1 VSLLDGL
8 RHRLHVLFRGE
19 DYARDI
25 ERELRFHV
33 ELETLAHANGADS
46 TVDAELAARRA
57 VGNMAYYR
65 EETRS
70 MTLLR
75 WQDRVWQ
82 DGSYALRGLKRSP
95 GFTAMVAITLAL
107 GFGVNAAMYSLLDRV
122 FRREP
127 AAVVAPPEVR
137 RLYQDQKR
145 LSEPSGRYVFAHFTY
160 PHFRAIAAAVAP
172 MKLGAFTAADSV
184 TLVDGATRIPARESW
199 VTQEFF
205 EVLGLRPAAGRF
217 FAPNERRI
225 ETPVPIVVISDA
237 FWHRSFNG
245 DRRVIGRT
253 VAIDHK
259 PFTIVGVAPPDFTG
273 VDLDEV
279 DMWTPASNYTSCCMP
294 GPWYA
299 SFASAF
305 DIVARPGSPREE
317 ARLLSAGTAALR
329 SVHLEH
335 FGYDSTAKLFLGSLI
350 EANGPMRPADEVAVA
365 TRISWI
371 SIIVLL
377 IACANVTNLLLLRGS
392 SRTREIAVRRAL
404 GVSRA
409 RLYEQL
415 TVESTLLSV
424 LGGAIALIVAF
435 WCGAALRRLV
445 MPRVHWA
452 SAPIDIH
459 TIAFLLGLSL
469 LIGIT
474 TALAPA
480 AMAMR
485 TNMSDSLKA
494 GSRDTAYKRSA
505 LRAVLLVLQTALCVV
520 LVAGAG
526 LFLRSLSNMRS
537 INLGYDL
544 DDATEIT
551 PVFASE
557 GMHLKELASDIPQT
571 AARLSLMPDE
581 QAVAYASVAPLAGM
595 SWEPLSLPDRDS
607 LPTLPSDRQPT
618 VNAVST
624 NYFRAVGVP
633 VVMGRAF
640 APGDA
645 APGAHVVIVS
655 QTMAHTFWPGMSPIG
670 KCLIRGARSAPCDI
684 VVGVARDAHR
694 MNIIEQPIM
703 QYYVPASTANR
714 APGTLIVR
722 TPSRRAPLVAREA
735 ERVLKQ
741 LDPTIDGVRV
751 RRMADII
758 EPQLRPWRLGATLF
772 TAFGL
777 LALAVAGVGIY
788 SVVAYGVSQR
798 TSEMGI
804 RVALGARTSDILDLV
819 LADGLR
825 LLAVGLAI
833 GLVAALALGR
843 FVSALLFGV
852 VPYDPSILI
861 GTAVILCLLG
871 MGACAVPGWR
881 AARIDPAAAL
891 RAD

>member
-1 VSLLDGL
+1 MSLLDGL
-8 RHRLHVLFRGE
+8 RHRLHVLLHGE
-19 DYARDI
+19 QYAYDI

-33 ELETLAHANGADS
+33 ELETLARAKDAHS
-46 TVDAELAARRA
+46 TIEAETAARRA
-57 VGNMAYYR
+57 VGNVAYYR
-65 EETRS
+65 EETRT
-70 MTLLR
+70 MTLLH
-75 WQDRVWQ
+75 WQDRVRQ
-82 DGSYALRGLKRSP
+82 DASYALRGLRRSP
-95 GFTAMVAITLAL
+95 GFTVMVIVTLAL

-127 AAVVAPPEVR
+127 AAVTAPREVR

-145 LSEPSGRYVFAHFTY
+145 LSEPSGRYVFPRFTY

-172 MKLGAFTAADSV
+172 LKLGAFTPADSV
-184 TLVDGATRIPARESW
+184 TLLDGATRIPARESW

-205 EVLGLRPAAGRF
+205 DVLGVRPELGRF
-217 FAPNERRI
+217 FAADERRI

-237 FWHRSFNG
+237 FWRRAFNG
-245 DRRVIGRT
+245 DRGVLGRK
-253 VAIDHK
+253 VSIDHK

-273 VDLDEV
+273 VGLDAV
-279 DMWTPASNYTSCCMP
+279 DIWTPASNYTSCCMP

-299 SFASAF
+299 SFASSF
-305 DIVARPGSPREE
+305 GVVARPDSPREE
-317 ARLLSAGTAALR
+317 ARLLSTGTAALR
-329 SVHLEH
+329 SVHLQY
-335 FGYDSTAKLFLGSLI
+335 FVYDSTAKLFLGSLI
-350 EANGPMRPADEVAVA
+350 EADGPMRPADEVAVA

-371 SIIVLL
+371 SIIVLI
-377 IACANVTNLLLLRGS
+377 IACANVTNLLLLRAS
-392 SRTREIAVRRAL
+392 RRTREIAVRRAL
-404 GVSRA
+404 GVSRL

-415 TVESTLLSV
+415 TVESTLLAV
-424 LGGAIALIVAF
+424 LGGAVALIVAF
-435 WCGAALRRLV
+435 WVGTALRRLV
-445 MPRVHWA
+445 MPKVHWA
-452 SAPIDIH
+452 SAPIDMH
-459 TIAFLLGLSL
+459 TVAFLLGLSV
-469 LIGIT
+469 LIGVT
-474 TALAPA
+474 TSLAPA
-480 AMAMR
+480 TTAMR
-485 TNMSDSLKA
+485 TNMADSLKA
-494 GSRDTAYKRSA
+494 GSRDAAYRRST
-505 LRAVLLVLQTALCVV
+505 LRAVLVVLQTALCVV
-520 LVAGAG
+520 LVVGAG

-571 AARLSLMPDE
+571 AARLSRMPDA
-581 QAVAYASVAPLAGM
+581 QAVAYASVAPLNGM
-595 SWEPLSLPDRDS
+595 AWESIFLPDRDS

-624 NYFRAVGVP
+624 EYFRAVGVP

-640 APGDA
+640 TPGDA
-645 APGAHVVIVS
+645 APSAHVIIVS
-655 QTMAHTFWPGMSPIG
+655 QMMARTYWPGVSPIG
-670 KCLIRGARSAPCDI
+670 NCLIRGARSNPCDI
-684 VVGVARDAHR
+684 VIGVARDAHR
-694 MNIIEQPIM
+694 VDVIERPVM

-722 TPSRRAPLVAREA
+722 TPSHRAPVVAHEA

-741 LDPTIDGVRV
+741 LDPTIDGVQV
-751 RRMADII
+751 RRLADII

-804 RVALGARTSDILDLV
+804 RVALGARTSDIVDLV

-825 LLAVGLAI
+825 LLAIGLAT

-843 FVSALLFGV
+843 FVSSLLFGV

-881 AARIDPAAAL
+881 AARIDPATAL